1 MGLYTNKKRF
11 EDRGSIQRTMFIV
24 QILGLLIIMGL
35 VYVVELGTRLL
46 EDSIAMGMGQ
56 DGGDAAAKATAM
68 VLLFSA
74 FQLLL
79 ALAFS
84 AMWWWRVGRARIFP
98 FRGDPFKGI
107 YVGSFILYVV
117 LAIVIAIAFSVLTLL
132 EALPLMIGSALG
144 SMAISILVVAKYSPP
159 EARYVPIGAKLF
171 HRPRK

>member
-1 MGLYTNKKRF
+1 MGLSTNKMRF

-24 QILGLLIIMGL
+24 QIVGLLIIMGL

-46 EDSIAMGMGQ
+46 EDPIGENMGQ

-107 YVGSFILYVV
+107 YVV